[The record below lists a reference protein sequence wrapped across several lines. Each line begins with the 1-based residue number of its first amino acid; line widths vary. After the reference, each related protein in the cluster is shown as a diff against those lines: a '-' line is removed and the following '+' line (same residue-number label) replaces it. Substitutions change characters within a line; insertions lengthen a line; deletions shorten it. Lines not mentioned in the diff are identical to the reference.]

1 MEVDKQ
7 ELVTVVKFL
16 AAKLEEM
23 RTCHSLVEKHRHAL
37 SGSLAE
43 METAQPASPG
53 TPGSAA
59 AVAKELGVK
68 MKTVNERA
76 TLLNITC
83 NAMVNASTDFLEQAS
98 THGKR

>member
-23 RTCHSLVEKHRHAL
+23 RTCHGLVEKHRHAL
-37 SGSLAE
+37 SGSLQE
-43 METAQPASPG
+43 LETVAPASPG
-53 TPGSAA
+53 PSAA
-59 AVAKELGVK
+59 IAVAKELGVK